1 MLSRVA
7 NSIYWMNRYIERA
20 ENYARFMSSK
30 FNLILDMP
38 PNEQKEQWEP
48 LLVANADNHLFYRH
62 FDSPARD
69 AVLQFMSFDR
79 RNSNFSALYHKKCRK
94 FEIAKKS
101 PHLRSI
107 NQII

>member
-7 NSIYWMNRYIERA
+7 NSIYWMNRY
-20 ENYARFMSSK
+20 
-30 FNLILDMP
+30 
-38 PNEQKEQWEP
+38 
-48 LLVANADNHLFYRH
+48 
-62 FDSPARD
+62 SPARD

-79 RNSNFSALYHKKCRK
+79 INSNFSALYHKKCRK
-94 FEIAKKS
+94 FEIEKKS